1 MKQKINLRLLGIAML
16 AVIVTT
22 LSVTLIYYRAFQRQ
36 VRSDL
41 RTEAGV
47 LKATGFFQHE
57 YSPDTDPET
66 LDARLETL
74 FSEVKEL
81 RITWIDSDGT
91 VLFDNDNSVAQLENH
106 SDRPEVQEAF
116 RDGEGESD
124 RKSDTMESSFAYL
137 NM

>member
-1 MKQKINLRLLGIAML
+1 MNIP
-16 AVIVTT
+16 
-22 LSVTLIYYRAFQRQ
+22 
-36 VRSDL
+36 
-41 RTEAGV
+41 RT
-47 LKATGFFQHE
+47 QIR
-57 YSPDTDPET
+57 ET

-124 RKSDTMESSFAYL
+124 RKSDTMDMNTYYYATLLEDGTVPPGGDGSAEYFQYVCFCVPGDYPAGGDHPCALCDFGGGS
-137 NM
+137 